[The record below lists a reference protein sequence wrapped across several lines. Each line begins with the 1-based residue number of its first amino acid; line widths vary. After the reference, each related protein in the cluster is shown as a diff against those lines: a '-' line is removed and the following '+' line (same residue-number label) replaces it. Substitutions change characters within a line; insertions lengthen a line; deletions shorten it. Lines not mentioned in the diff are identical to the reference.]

1 MAQTRRM
8 ISLYLMRHGPA
19 DAPGEDPPLTDVGE
33 RLIED
38 AARGMARLG
47 LHFDDIFSSPLQRAA
62 RTAELVA
69 ATAGRADA
77 RLGQRWAVLSEAG
90 PGAHLSAIA
99 SRLAERRA
107 RGRILV
113 VGHQP
118 DMGRMA
124 MEAIGAHQPLPFDRG
139 TLCGVES
146 LSWEELAAGK
156 PGTLRLLVPAAALAL
171 IAHV

>member
-1 MAQTRRM
+1 M
-8 ISLYLMRHGPA
+8 ISLHLMRHGPA
-19 DAPGEDPPLTDVGE
+19 DDPGDDPPLTDVGE

-47 LHFDDIFSSPLQRAA
+47 LHFDDIFSSPLRRAA

-69 ATAGRADA
+69 ATAGRAEA
-77 RLGQRWAVLSEAG
+77 RLGQRWSVLPEAG
-90 PGAHLSAIA
+90 PGARLSTMA
-99 SRLAERRA
+99 SRLAARGA
-107 RGRILV
+107 RGRILI

-124 MEAIGAHQPLPFDRG
+124 MEAIGARQPLPFDRG
-139 TLCGVES
+139 TICGVDS
-146 LSWEELAAGK
+146 LSWDDLAAGK
-156 PGTLRLLVPAAALAL
+156 PGTLRLFVPAAALAL